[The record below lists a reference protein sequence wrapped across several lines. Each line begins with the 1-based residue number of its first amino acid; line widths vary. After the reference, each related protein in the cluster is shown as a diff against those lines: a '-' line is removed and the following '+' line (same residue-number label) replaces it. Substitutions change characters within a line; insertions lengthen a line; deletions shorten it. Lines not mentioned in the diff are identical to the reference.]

1 MREPASTTVMCELCP
16 RQCVLGPGER
26 GDCRIR
32 ANLDGRLVA
41 LTWGAP
47 CAIHLDPIEKK
58 PLFHFLPGTPILSI
72 ATAGCNLHCK
82 NCQNWEISQANPE
95 DLDVV
100 PLPPA
105 GVVELALRERSPSI
119 AYTYTEPVVWYE
131 YTLDTARLA
140 RERGLR
146 NVLVTAGY
154 LREPPLRE
162 LAAVTDAANI
172 DLKFMDDRLYREICD
187 GELTPILRAIEL
199 FAALGVWVEIT
210 NLVIPTLNDRD
221 EDLRAVARWVRQTL
235 GPDTPLHYSAFYPQY
250 RLRHLP
256 PTPPETLRRARDI
269 GRAEGLRYVYVGNVH
284 VPEGEVT
291 RCPACGAAVVR
302 RVRYTVLENRVVG
315 GACGVCAESIAGVWR

>member
-1 MREPASTTVMCELCP
+1 MVCELCP
-16 RQCVLGPGER
+16 RQCVLAPGER

-32 ANLDGRLVA
+32 VNLDGRLIA
-41 LTWGAP
+41 LTWGVP

-95 DLDVV
+95 DVEAV

-105 GVVELALRERSPSI
+105 AVVELALRERSPSI

-131 YTLDTARLA
+131 YTLETARLA
-140 RERGLR
+140 REKGLR
-146 NVLVTAGY
+146 NVLVTAAY
-154 LREPPLRE
+154 IREAPLRE

-187 GELTPILRAIEL
+187 GELAPILRAIEL
-199 FAALGVWVEIT
+199 FASLGVWVEIT
-210 NLVIPTLNDRD
+210 NLVIPSLNDKD
-221 EDLRAVARWVRQTL
+221 EDLAAVARWVRQTL
-235 GPDTPLHYSAFYPQY
+235 GPDVPLHYSGFHPQY

-256 PTPPETLRRARDI
+256 PTPSETLRRARDI
-269 GRAEGLRYVYVGNVH
+269 GRSEGLRYVYVGNVH
-284 VPEGEVT
+284 VPDGETT
-291 RCPACGAAVVR
+291 RCPACGTPVVR
-302 RVRYTVLENRVVG
+302 RVRYTVLERRIVG
-315 GACGVCAESIAGVWR
+315 GACGVCAETIAGVWR